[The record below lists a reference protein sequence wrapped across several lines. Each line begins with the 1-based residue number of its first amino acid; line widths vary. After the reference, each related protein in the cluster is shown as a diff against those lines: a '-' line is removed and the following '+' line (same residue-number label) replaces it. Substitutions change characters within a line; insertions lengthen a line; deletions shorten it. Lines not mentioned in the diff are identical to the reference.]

1 MDRKI
6 FSLFETELLL
16 ELANKRV
23 DVIECKETN
32 KASLAKKAEAFLE
45 IEKEFNSSVHVV
57 RRTAKQLRQRYNNLK
72 KIASK
77 SSAEYRKEVRKTGG
91 GSVSAKNINEID
103 GRILEMG
110 ILTTPLQTSY
120 DSDTSYLD
128 FVSSQ
133 GKHSLTLS
141 CIPCFSELLKFY
153 I

>member
-32 KASLAKKAEAFLE
+32 KASLAKKTEAFLE

-72 KIASK
+72 KNCFKIK
-77 SSAEYRKEVRKTGG
+77 R
-91 GSVSAKNINEID
+91 
-103 GRILEMG
+103 RI
-110 ILTTPLQTSY
+110 PKR
-120 DSDTSYLD
+120 
-128 FVSSQ
+128 SQ
-133 GKHSLTLS
+133 KDWRGK
-141 CIPCFSELLKFY
+141 CIS
-153 I
+153 